1 MDALGTSFPRK
12 HRKTCL
18 HVQGSGSWES
28 NFLPESCVGPSPPVL
43 PGILT
48 THFILT
54 LLSISLDTLN
64 PGDRVIMVCCCDDD
78 DVMRTLRLKEDRHPL
93 LTSPLTPLL
102 SVSFFVSCLCLCLS
116 ASQPLFVSIYLCLP
130 VSHSFCL
137 SFSAYLFC
145 GF

>member
-12 HRKTCL
+12 HQKTCL
-18 HVQGSGSWES
+18 HVQGSESWES
-28 NFLPESCVGPSPPVL
+28 NFLPESCVGPSLPVL
-43 PGILT
+43 SGILT

-78 DVMRTLRLKEDRHPL
+78 DVMRALRLKEDGHPL

-102 SVSFFVSCLCLCLS
+102 SVSFFVFLSVCLSTSLCVYISLSACVSLFLSVFLCLS
-116 ASQPLFVSIYLCLP
+116 LR
-130 VSHSFCL
+130 
-137 SFSAYLFC
+137 FSL
-145 GF
+145 